1 MALRV
6 TFELEDKDLKF
17 FRSSMRKAQEASK
30 KTSEAEIITAAQAMI
45 VEVANQSVPQFVRH
59 RLDKLTALI
68 DMLHDEEWSLETQER
83 KNVVA
88 ALAYFADPE
97 DLIPD
102 SVPVLGYIDD
112 AIMIELVVKELEHEI
127 EAFADFCRF
136 REEETARERG
146 TNISHEDWVEAKR
159 RSLHARMRR
168 RRSARRGASARRSTR
183 FRLF

>member
-30 KTSEAEIITAAQAMI
+30 KASEAEIIASAQAMI
-45 VEVANQSVPQFVRH
+45 VEVQKESVPQFVRQ

-68 DMLHDEEWSLETQER
+68 DMLHDQEWSLEAQER

-136 REEETARERG
+136 RKEETARERD
-146 TNISHEDWVEAKR
+146 TVSHEDWVEAR
-159 RSLHARMRR
+159 RRQLHARMRR
-168 RRSARRGASARRSTR
+168 RRSARRTGSTRRSTR